1 MRIHFL
7 PMFAPEITGV
17 FDDRYAFV
25 VKDDE
30 GKDDIPKSFYQVM
43 PEQADLSN
51 PSLVDRISE

>member
-1 MRIHFL
+1 
-7 PMFAPEITGV
+7 MFAPEITGV

-30 GKDDIPKSFYQVM
+30 GKDDIPKPLYQVV